1 MRFVRLLLQ
10 TYSKFQYSSSINV
23 WSSSKIKKET
33 NAKLSVSKSFMKW
46 QKKNQKALKTVV
58 SAVTNPTLLDH
69 LGFDKGF
76 ILHIG
81 VSANNLECAM
91 YRKHKGYIKGFW
103 VLSKRTIR
111 TKMRYIALKSTI
123 FISLCCMLK
132 QKLTIMWLVHSKVH
146 CQRLTLSE
154 SIVEDIHADQQL
166 KLK

>member
-1 MRFVRLLLQ
+1 MTGLVTKFLHEPPKDAKMRFVRLLLQ
-10 TYSKFQYSSSINV
+10 TYSKFQYVFQYVINFYISISV

-69 LGFDKGF
+69 PDFDKGF

-91 YRKHKGYIKGFW
+91 
-103 VLSKRTIR
+103 
-111 TKMRYIALKSTI
+111 
-123 FISLCCMLK
+123 
-132 QKLTIMWLVHSKVH
+132 
-146 CQRLTLSE
+146 
-154 SIVEDIHADQQL
+154 
-166 KLK
+166 